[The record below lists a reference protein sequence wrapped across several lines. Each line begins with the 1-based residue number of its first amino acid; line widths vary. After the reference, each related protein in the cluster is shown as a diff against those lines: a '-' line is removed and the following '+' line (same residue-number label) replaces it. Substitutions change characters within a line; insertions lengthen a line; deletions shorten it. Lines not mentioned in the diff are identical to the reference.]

1 MDKPCALVRQSSLDR
16 RLSADPNVLLVQIVD
31 QMKHALI
38 RNAKI
43 LVPVHA
49 ASKQD
54 A

>member
-1 MDKPCALVRQSSLDR
+1 MNKPYALVRQSSSGR
-16 RLSADPNVLLVQIVD
+16 RPSADLNVLLVPTVGQTKLV
-31 QMKHALI
+31 LI

-43 LVPVHA
+43 LAPAHA